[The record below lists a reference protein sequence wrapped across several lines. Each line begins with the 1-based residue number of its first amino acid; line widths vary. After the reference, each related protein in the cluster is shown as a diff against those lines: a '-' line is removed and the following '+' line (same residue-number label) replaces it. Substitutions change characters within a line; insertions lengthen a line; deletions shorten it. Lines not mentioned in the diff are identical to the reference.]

1 MTLKR
6 YVNGQV
12 VPIKLSI
19 LDALRS
25 SPPPRKKKRVNSVRS
40 QNLHFYCNVNLRF
53 YADII
58 QLHDLAFT
66 GLKQSLVCSGKYD
79 CQDLQR
85 MLSFNISGSGIDN
98 LCTQKNSTASA
109 TPNAATAATR
119 TVQAQAAPAIVTDSA
134 SGPTTLITKQGE
146 DEAHTF
152 TDADDAKLIEMKA
165 AGRTWKEIVAEMKKS
180 QSGLKERFKEI
191 GSNAGSGAGSGPGE
205 KNTGE
210 EGQSQK
216 AASTG
221 KNGHKD
227 ASSAGETTAKV
238 CRPLSSTLVLF
249 LSSHT
254 SSPSPPGSSSAP
266 FIPTPN

>member
-1 MTLKR
+1 MSIFDLM
-6 YVNGQV
+6 
-12 VPIKLSI
+12 PISL
-19 LDALRS
+19 
-25 SPPPRKKKRVNSVRS
+25 
-40 QNLHFYCNVNLRF
+40 
-53 YADII
+53 
-58 QLHDLAFT
+58 QLHDLVST

-85 MLSFNISGSGIDN
+85 MLSFDTSGSGTDN
-98 LCTQKNSTASA
+98 FCTQKNSTASA

-119 TVQAQAAPAIVTDSA
+119 TIQAQAAPAIVTASA

-191 GSNAGSGAGSGPGE
+191 GSNAGSGAGSGQGE
-205 KNTGE
+205 KKTGE

-216 AASTG
+216 AASSG
-221 KNGHKD
+221 KNDHKD
-227 ASSAGETTAKV
+227 ASSADETTAKV
-238 CRPLSSTLVLF
+238 RRPLSSTLVLF
-249 LSSHT
+249 LSSKFLGPSPT
-254 SSPSPPGSSSAP
+254 RSPSAP
-266 FIPTPN
+266 LYPHPTNLL